1 MVNQFVTAR
10 ATIRPEGTGSKVHV
24 HIARSAITNGF
35 FAFIFV
41 LVVVVQPIQV
51 ILSAVF
57 YPPRLVQSAIFTVI
71 GLLIWVLVI
80 GGNYTSARKEAQD
93 LQGFISQALG
103 GAG

>member
-1 MVNQFVTAR
+1 MNQFVTAR
-10 ATIRPEGTGSKVHV
+10 ATIRPDGTGSKVHV
-24 HIARSAITNGF
+24 HVARSAVTSGF
-35 FAFIFV
+35 FAFAFV
-41 LVVVVQPIQV
+41 FVVVGQLIQV

-57 YPPRLVQSAIFTVI
+57 YPPRLLQSAIFTVI
-71 GLLIWVLVI
+71 GLLIWVLVV